1 LVLGFFFR
9 AGPGPRPGYN
19 IKMQAAAATVRPA
32 DRHASLTQALL
43 WLVVCASW
51 LGVVLQ
57 LGLSARLAMRQGRSP
72 LAGAL
77 DALCFFTV
85 LTNLLVA
92 VVTTARASARATWL
106 SARSTL
112 AAVAVYIF
120 VVGLIYSL
128 LLRATWAPTGLQK
141 AADVLLHDAVPVLY
155 VLWWLTGAP
164 KGGLRWRQPLQWL
177 AYPCAYCLF
186 AVLLGEAT
194 GRYLYPFANIA
205 QLGWG
210 TVGRNAA
217 LIFACFWILG
227 VIAVF
232 VDRQLSRRSP

>member
-1 LVLGFFFR
+1 
-9 AGPGPRPGYN
+9 
-19 IKMQAAAATVRPA
+19 MQVAAATVRPA
-32 DRHASLTQALL
+32 DRHARFTQALL
-43 WLVVCASW
+43 WLVACSSW
-51 LGVVLQ
+51 LGILLQ
-57 LGLSARLAMRQGRSP
+57 LVLSARLAMRQGRSP

-92 VVTTARASARATWL
+92 VVSTARTSARTTWL

-112 AAVAVYIF
+112 AAVAVYVF

-128 LLRATWAPTGLQK
+128 LLRTTWAPTGMQK
-141 AADVLLHDAVPVLY
+141 AADVLLHDAVPLLY
-155 VLWWLTGAP
+155 LLWWLTGAP
-164 KGGLRWRQPLQWL
+164 RGGLRWRQPVQWL
-177 AYPCAYCLF
+177 AYPFAYCVFL
-186 AVLLGEAT
+186 VLLGEAI

-210 TVGRNAA
+210 MVGRNAVLMLA
-217 LIFACFWILG
+217 LFWILG

-232 VDRQLSRRSP
+232 ADRQLSRRRA

>member
-1 LVLGFFFR
+1 
-9 AGPGPRPGYN
+9 
-19 IKMQAAAATVRPA
+19 MQVAAATVRPA
-32 DRHASLTQALL
+32 DRHARFTQALL
-43 WLVVCASW
+43 WLVACSSW
-51 LGVVLQ
+51 LGILLQ
-57 LGLSARLAMRQGRSP
+57 LVLSARLAMRQGRSP

-92 VVTTARASARATWL
+92 VVSTARTSARTTWL

-112 AAVAVYIF
+112 AAVAVYVF

-128 LLRATWAPTGLQK
+128 LLRTTWAPTGMQK
-141 AADVLLHDAVPVLY
+141 AADVLLHDAVPLLY
-155 VLWWLTGAP
+155 LLWWLTGAP
-164 KGGLRWRQPLQWL
+164 RGGLRWRQPVQWL
-177 AYPCAYCLF
+177 AYPFAYCVFL
-186 AVLLGEAT
+186 VLLGEAI

-210 TVGRNAA
+210 TVGRNAVLMLA
-217 LIFACFWILG
+217 LFWILG

-232 VDRQLSRRSP
+232 ADRQLSRRRA

>member
-1 LVLGFFFR
+1 
-9 AGPGPRPGYN
+9 
-19 IKMQAAAATVRPA
+19 MQVAAATVRPA
-32 DRHASLTQALL
+32 DRHARFTQALL
-43 WLVVCASW
+43 WLVVCSSW
-51 LGVVLQ
+51 LGILLQ
-57 LGLSARLAMRQGRSP
+57 LVLSARLAMRQGRSP

-92 VVTTARASARATWL
+92 VVSTARTSARTTWL

-128 LLRATWAPTGLQK
+128 LLRTTWAPTGVQK
-141 AADVLLHDAVPVLY
+141 AADVLLHDAVPLLY

-164 KGGLRWRQPLQWL
+164 RGGLRWRQPVQWL
-177 AYPCAYCLF
+177 AYPFAYCVFL
-186 AVLLGEAT
+186 VLLGEAT

-210 TVGRNAA
+210 TVGRNAMLMLA
-217 LIFACFWILG
+217 LFWILG

-232 VDRQLSRRSP
+232 ADRRLSRRRA

>member
-1 LVLGFFFR
+1 
-9 AGPGPRPGYN
+9 
-19 IKMQAAAATVRPA
+19 MQIAAATVRPA
-32 DRHASLTQALL
+32 ARHAKLTQALL
-43 WLVVCASW
+43 WLVVGTSW
-51 LGVVLQ
+51 LGVLLQ
-57 LGLSARLAMRQGRSP
+57 LVLSARLAMRQGRSP

-92 VVTTARASARATWL
+92 VVTTARTSARTTWPA
-106 SARSTL
+106 ARSTL
-112 AAVAVYIF
+112 AGVAVYIF

-128 LLRATWAPTGLQK
+128 LLRAKWAPSGLQK

-155 VLWWLTGAP
+155 LLWWLTGAP
-164 KGGLRWRQPLQWL
+164 RGGLRWRQPVQWL
-177 AYPCAYCLF
+177 AYPFAYCVFL
-186 AVLLGEAT
+186 VLLGEAT

-210 TVGRNAA
+210 TVGRNAV
-217 LIFACFWILG
+217 LIFALFWILG

-232 VDRQLSRRSP
+232 VDRQLSRRAA